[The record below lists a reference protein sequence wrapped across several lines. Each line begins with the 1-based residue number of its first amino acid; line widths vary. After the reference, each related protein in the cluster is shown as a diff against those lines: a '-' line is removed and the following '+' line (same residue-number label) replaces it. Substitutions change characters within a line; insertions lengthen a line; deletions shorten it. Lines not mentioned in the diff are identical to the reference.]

1 MNSNNCFFFFFF
13 FSFSF
18 EITGV
23 GKTCTLLR
31 YVDDS
36 FEEKSMTTLGVD
48 FKTKEISVDG
58 EKVKMQVWDTAGQE
72 RFGNVTSSFYRTAA
86 IVAIVY
92 DVSNRASFQ
101 SLDTWITGIDRF
113 ADGVV
118 TKIVLGN
125 KSDKERAVPLSEV
138 EEFLSKY
145 GIDVREISAKDG
157 TGVEEA
163 FQLAAK
169 QALTYRKNSGNT
181 AGGKAKGTIKLDR
194 TQGGEKD
201 KKCAC

>member
-1 MNSNNCFFFFFF
+1 
-13 FSFSF
+13 
-18 EITGV
+18 
-23 GKTCTLLR
+23 
-31 YVDDS
+31 
-36 FEEKSMTTLGVD
+36 MTTLGVD
-48 FKTKEISVDG
+48 FKSKIIDVDG

-92 DVSNRASFQ
+92 DVSKRDTFEN
-101 SLDTWITGIDRF
+101 LDTWITGIDRF

-125 KSDKERAVPLSEV
+125 KSDKEHVVELSEV
-138 EEFLSKY
+138 KEFLAKY
-145 GIDVREISAKDG
+145 GIDVCEISAKDG
-157 TGVEEA
+157 TGIDEA

-169 QALTYRKNSGNT
+169 QALQCRKNSAPKGKQGN
-181 AGGKAKGTIKLDR
+181 TIKLDS
-194 TQGGEKD
+194 KHHSD